1 MFKSV
6 ASKYQSLIGVS
17 NDVKYQISNIM
28 SEGRKCISCFR
39 LAKIRWFYDM
49 NCILYQAFANH
60 DACNSF
66 HILLDIL

>member
-39 LAKIRWFYDM
+39 LAKI
-49 NCILYQAFANH
+49 ILYQAFANH